1 MKRGLH
7 RWQAS
12 VWLTLALGS
21 TAHAEPVVVSELHY
35 GEALFMF
42 YQQQHFDAITR
53 IQAGRLSGHIATH
66 DDDAQL
72 LLGGMLLSWGQH
84 EEAAAI
90 FQRLLDDGT
99 RAEVRDRAWLY
110 LARISFQRGALAQA
124 ASALSAIGTAM
135 TPGMAAEKRL
145 LEAQVMMAAG
155 QYDRA
160 ATALERW
167 DAPGDW
173 RAYARYNLGVALV
186 RQGRVDEGSAHL
198 AHVGG
203 LNGSDEVRALADRA
217 NVALGFSL
225 LQSDA
230 PEAAREVLQRVR
242 LNGPHSNS
250 ALLGVGWAESA
261 LDRHHE
267 SLTPWMA
274 LRDRDLLDPAVQE
287 SLLAIPYAFA
297 SLNAHGQAA
306 EHYVAA
312 VDSLNAEIARLE
324 DAIAGVRNGELVPA
338 LLAMDSSEDPGL
350 LWQLEELPDRIESRY
365 LYQLLASHEFQESLK
380 NYRDLDFLSG
390 VLNNWVENLGA
401 FADMVATQQ
410 IAWAQHA
417 PRAAELM
424 DATDVATLRARHA
437 QLGERVVDAA
447 ADYDTRALASREELA
462 QLAELDDVA
471 ERLAVLGDAPEALEL
486 RQREGLLRGVLLW
499 RLNAEFPAR
508 LWQQRREL
516 RDLDPVVSEMQ
527 AREGRI
533 EALLEGAEARF
544 EAQALRIA
552 SLGPRVAGLLYEV
565 GGASVRQRQHLE
577 AMAVHSMETQV
588 ARLRSHEVQ
597 ARFALARIYDRASDP
612 REDVARIG
620 RPAP

>member
-1 MKRGLH
+1 ML
-7 RWQAS
+7 
-12 VWLTLALGS
+12 LLALGAS
-21 TAHAEPVVVSELHY
+21 ARAEPVVVSELHY

-53 IQAGRLSGHIATH
+53 IQAGRLSGHIRTH

-84 EEAAAI
+84 EEAAGI
-90 FQRLLDDGT
+90 FQRLLDTGT

-110 LARISFQRGALAQA
+110 LARISYQRGAIAQA
-124 ASALSAIGTAM
+124 ASALAAIGTAL
-135 TPGMAAEKRL
+135 PSGMAAEKRL

-160 ATALERW
+160 AAALERW

-173 RAYARYNLGVALV
+173 RAYARYNLGVAMV
-186 RQGRVDEGSAHL
+186 RQGRVDEGSAQL
-198 AHVGG
+198 AHVGR

-225 LQSDA
+225 LQRDE
-230 PEAAREVLQRVR
+230 PDAAREVLQRVR

-250 ALLGVGWAESA
+250 ALLGAGWAESA
-261 LDRHHE
+261 LERHHE

-306 EHYVAA
+306 EFYVAA
-312 VDSLNAEIARLE
+312 VRSLNAEIARLE
-324 DAIAGVRNGELVPA
+324 EAIASVRNGELVPA
-338 LLAMDSSEDPGL
+338 LLAMDSAEDPGL
-350 LWQLEELPDRIESRY
+350 HWQLDALPDRIESRY
-365 LYQLLASHEFQESLK
+365 LYQLLATHEFQESLK

-390 VLNNWVENLGA
+390 VLRNWVDNLGA

-410 IAWAQHA
+410 IAWAHHA
-417 PRAAELM
+417 PRAEALM
-424 DATDVATLRARHA
+424 DNTDVASLRARHA
-437 QLGERVVDAA
+437 RLGERVLSTVALH
-447 ADYDTRALASREELA
+447 DTRSLASHEELV
-462 QLAELDDVA
+462 QLAELDDLA
-471 ERLAVLGDAPEALEL
+471 GRLATLDDSPEAVEL
-486 RQREGLLRGVLLW
+486 RQRERVLRGVLLW

-516 RDLDPVVSEMQ
+516 RDLDPVISDLQ

-552 SLGPRVAGLLYEV
+552 SLGPRVAGLLLDV

-577 AMAVHSMETQV
+577 AMAVDSLETQV

-620 RPAP
+620 RGAP

>member
-1 MKRGLH
+1 M
-7 RWQAS
+7 
-12 VWLTLALGS
+12 LALGAS
-21 TAHAEPVVVSELHY
+21 VRAEPTVVSELHY

-53 IQAGRLSGHIATH
+53 IQAGRLSGHIRKH

-84 EEAAAI
+84 EEAAEI
-90 FQRLLDDGT
+90 FQRLLDTGA
-99 RAEVRDRAWLY
+99 RAQTRDRAWLY
-110 LARISFQRGALAQA
+110 LARISYQRGALAQA
-124 ASALSAIGTAM
+124 ANALGAIGNAL

-160 ATALERW
+160 ALALERW

-173 RAYARYNLGVALV
+173 RAYARYNLGVAMV
-186 RQGRVDEGSAHL
+186 RQGRVEEGSAHL
-198 AHVGG
+198 AHVGR

-217 NVALGFSL
+217 NVALGFSM
-225 LQSDA
+225 LQRNQ
-230 PEAAREVLQRVR
+230 PEEAREVLQRVR

-250 ALLGVGWAESA
+250 ALLGFGWAESA
-261 LDRHHE
+261 LERHHE

-306 EHYVAA
+306 EFYVAA
-312 VDSLNAEIARLE
+312 VRSLNAEIARLE

-350 LWQLEELPDRIESRY
+350 HWQLDELPDRIESRY
-365 LYQLLASHEFQESLK
+365 LYQLLASHEFQEGLK

-390 VLNNWVENLGA
+390 VLRNWVDNLGA
-401 FADMVATQQ
+401 FADMVATQK
-410 IAWAQHA
+410 IAWEHHA
-417 PRAAELM
+417 PRAADLM
-424 DATDVATLRARHA
+424 DSSDVASLRSRHA
-437 QLGERVVDAA
+437 QLGERVGAA
-447 ADYDTRALASREELA
+447 AEHYDTLSLANAEELM
-462 QLAELDDVA
+462 QLRELDEVA
-471 ERLAVLGDAPEALEL
+471 ERLAGLADTPEVDEL
-486 RQREGLLRGVLLW
+486 RQRERVLRGVLLW
-499 RLNAEFPAR
+499 QLNAEFPAR

-527 AREGRI
+527 AREARI

-552 SLGPRVAGLLYEV
+552 SLGPRVAGLLLDV
-565 GGASVRQRQHLE
+565 GVASVRQRQHLE
-577 AMAVHSMETQV
+577 AMAIVSLETQV

-612 REDVARIG
+612 REDIARIG
-620 RPAP
+620 GTAP